1 MMSQVL
7 LIRNAS
13 LGLNCW
19 MIDGYAWVLYH
30 HSGGES
36 IIVDTLH
43 DIEHVGQNVPSVI
56 SLICYDYL
64 HYTASW
70 RRLRV

>member
-1 MMSQVL
+1 MV
-7 LIRNAS
+7 
-13 LGLNCW
+13 
-19 MIDGYAWVLYH
+19 DGYAWVLYH